1 MQEKLND
8 LFIVVRHSPSGHFS
22 CLSDASFEAKIDSIF
37 LVMEFFLEH
46 HRTFC
51 TLKIP
56 KTTFYT
62 KNREHFR
69 LSDYSDRN
77 KVTSLIASFVV
88 IYLIQKQIRN

>member
-1 MQEKLND
+1 MKNEDFKDKHLNSNPD
-8 LFIVVRHSPSGHFS
+8 TFPV
-22 CLSDASFEAKIDSIF
+22 SDVSFEAKIDSIF
-37 LVMEFFLEH
+37 LVMEFFLER

-56 KTTFYT
+56 KTTFYI